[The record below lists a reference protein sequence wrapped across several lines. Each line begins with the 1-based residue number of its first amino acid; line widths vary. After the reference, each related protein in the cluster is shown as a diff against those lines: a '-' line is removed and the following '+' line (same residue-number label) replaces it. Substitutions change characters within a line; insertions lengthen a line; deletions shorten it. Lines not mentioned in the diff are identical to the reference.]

1 MIDFLNKLSKYLSIK
16 AIVFSGVFVMTLVI
30 LAFASTMIYLSNTI
44 KYDQISL
51 KKILLVESQNKDII
65 NVIKEINYL
74 DTEILLAKNSEEL
87 EKIEDL
93 LLEEMINEKT
103 LDFKRNLRLEKK
115 YNSSIKTI
123 NKLINE
129 EINLQHDFYDKASL
143 ILFYQSELNDYLIS
157 INKKIESMINTSNS
171 ISSSIL
177 LKRKRLHRKIQ
188 NDIKNNKD
196 ISSSLKIIF
205 TKDFER
211 INSITKK
218 LDLSIL
224 SMQKQINSII
234 YEKDKDLLNDI
245 ISNELLQSKMLL
257 DNSLEK
263 LDKME
268 ALDKEKILAIR
279 MNFMNIKE
287 IISYITNAK
296 NQMLLQ
302 IIALNILKD
311 DKDNLNKNLF
321 KIINEVS
328 TYSNTIKIDIL
339 NNSDNIAKRSTLIVI
354 IVGLVLLF
362 LIIFS
367 AFTLI
372 SRINIPLA
380 GIIDFIKKISSHK
393 ISLLKNIPIEVED
406 EFGQLSNTFNK
417 MTSSLHNNMNEI
429 KELNI
434 EIEDTQKEVI
444 FTMGAIGESRSKET
458 ANHVRRVAA
467 YSELLAKKY
476 PLSEHNVKI
485 LKEASPMHDIGKVG
499 IPDSILKKPALLD
512 AQEWKIMKT
521 HAQLGYEM
529 LKHSKR
535 EILKTAS
542 IVAYEHHEKW
552 DGSGYPRGLKEEEI
566 HIFGRITALAD
577 VFDALGSNR
586 CYKRAWPL
594 DKLLKLFKEE
604 RGKHFEPKL
613 VDILFENLDDF
624 LAIQKKYKDNN

>member
-103 LDFKRNLRLEKK
+103 LDFKRNLHLEKK

-177 LKRKRLHRKIQ
+177 LKRIRLHRRIQ
-188 NDIKNNKD
+188 KDIKNNKD

-205 TKDFER
+205 TKDYER

-224 SMQKQINSII
+224 AMQKHINSII

-245 ISNELLQSKMLL
+245 ISNKLLQSKMLL

-311 DKDNLNKNLF
+311 DKDILNKNLF
-321 KIINEVS
+321 KIINDVS

-354 IVGLVLLF
+354 IVGLVLLL

-458 ANHVRRVAA
+458 SNHVRRVAA

-476 PLSEHNVKI
+476 PLDEHTVKI

-529 LKHSKR
+529 LKYSKR

>member
-188 NDIKNNKD
+188 KDIKNNKD

-245 ISNELLQSKMLL
+245 ISNKLLQSKMLL